1 VLRRAWDQLVP
12 GGTLVIMDA
21 KVPPGLSGKVVLPF
35 SPWPMKHTMLGN
47 PLIHPWEE
55 LAALTDDL
63 DMTQRRFMSCYI
75 CRGVK
80 PGGRRGRGANN
91 RSDAASLVRS
101 RRDSFRPGG
110 EQARGRGLARRHDE
124 RRRGAA
130 AE

>member
-35 SPWPMKHTMLGN
+35 SLWPMKRTMLGN
-47 PLIHPWEE
+47 PLVHPWEE

-63 DMTQRRFMSCYI
+63 DMTQRRFMSYYI

-91 RSDAASLVRS
+91 RSDAAC
-101 RRDSFRPGG
+101 
-110 EQARGRGLARRHDE
+110 QI
-124 RRRGAA
+124 AA
-130 AE
+130 G